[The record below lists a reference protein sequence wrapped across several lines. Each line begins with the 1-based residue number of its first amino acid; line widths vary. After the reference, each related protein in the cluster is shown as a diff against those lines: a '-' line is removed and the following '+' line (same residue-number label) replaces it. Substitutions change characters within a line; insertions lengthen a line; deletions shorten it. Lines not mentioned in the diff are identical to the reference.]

1 MKLTQFMEKAFDHKI
16 GINRMNY
23 KIDILSHE
31 TFKRENIMFT
41 YDKQEFYSVLRNL

>member
-23 KIDILSHE
+23 KIDILSHDIQ
-31 TFKRENIMFT
+31 TRKYNV
-41 YDKQEFYSVLRNL
+41 YL

>member
-16 GINRMNY
+16 GINRMNC

-31 TFKRENIMFT
+31 TFRRENMFT
-41 YDKQEFYSVLRNL
+41 YDKQKFYSVLRNL